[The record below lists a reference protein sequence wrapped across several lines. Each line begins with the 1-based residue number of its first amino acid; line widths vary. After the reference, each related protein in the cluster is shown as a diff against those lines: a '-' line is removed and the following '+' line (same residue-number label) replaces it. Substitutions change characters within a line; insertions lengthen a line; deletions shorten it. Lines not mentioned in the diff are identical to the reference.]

1 MNEKKIRIYTSGKKL
16 LEALYNV
23 IIKSLNSDKSI
34 EAKKIATLQ
43 VKMKNEIDCRKCIN
57 FFEVE
62 YEGGIDGKHTEDYCR
77 KGIRQTFYIIK
88 CPMYKPKAPWDN
100 PKKQI
105 IEEPKHIK
113 RIERQR
119 KRFDDK
125 IIKKGNKG
133 VLMHLDGKRR

>member
-1 MNEKKIRIYTSGKKL
+1 MGKIRKEKL
-16 LEALYNV
+16 
-23 IIKSLNSDKSI
+23 
-34 EAKKIATLQ
+34 
-43 VKMKNEIDCRKCIN
+43 KNEIDCRKCIN

-62 YEGGIDGKHTEDYCR
+62 YEGGIDGKHTDDYCR

>member
-62 YEGGIDGKHTEDYCR
+62 YEGGINGKHTDDYCR

-88 CPMYKPKAPWDN
+88 CPMYKPKAKW
-100 PKKQI
+100 KKVDEQI
-105 IEEPKHIK
+105 KEEPKHIK

-125 IIKKGNKG
+125 IIKKGKKG
-133 VLMHLDGKRR
+133 VLMHLNGKRR

>member
-105 IEEPKHIK
+105 IEEPKHNQK
-113 RIERQR
+113 NQ
-119 KRFDDK
+119 
-125 IIKKGNKG
+125 
-133 VLMHLDGKRR
+133 